1 MNAAA
6 LAGTIVG
13 SLLLPVTGLI
23 LLIVGIRKRSAARK
37 QASIGY
43 SPGYPPPPGYL
54 PGYPAAGQPGYGGY
68 PPGYPMPPRPTPPKS
83 AGTGFVVAG
92 MVLLVVG
99 ALALVGTLAHA
110 VRHSSRLA
118 IGDCLTNAILT
129 DKPDWRPSSCSNPD
143 AVLQYAANTDSKGD
157 CPDGKRNDSS
167 YLSAEHNGVRM
178 CFAANLLQGQ
188 CYASE
193 HDDKTVR
200 QTSCTSG
207 TVRVVKRIDGSTNAS
222 ACPKRTRA
230 LTYTQPKRTYCT
242 ERIGSV

>member
-6 LAGTIVG
+6 MAGTIVG
-13 SLLLPVTGLI
+13 SLLLPVTGVI
-23 LLIVGIRKRSAARK
+23 LLIAGIRKRSAARE

-43 SPGYPPPPGYL
+43 SPGYPPPA
-54 PGYPAAGQPGYGGY
+54 YPAAGQPGYGGY
-68 PPGYPMPPRPTPPKS
+68 PPGYPMPPQPKS
-83 AGTGFVVAG
+83 AGTGLIVTG
-92 MVLLVVG
+92 IVLLAVG
-99 ALALVGTLAHA
+99 ALAVVGTLANA
-110 VRHSSRLA
+110 VRHSTRLA

-129 DKPDWRPSSCSNPD
+129 DNPDWRPSSCSNKD
-143 AVLQYAANTDSKGD
+143 AVLQYAANTDSIGN

-207 TVRVVKRIDGSTNAS
+207 TVRIVKRVDGGTDAS

-242 ERIGSV
+242 ERVGSS